1 MQVCGWL
8 CVCVCVCVREMTTP
22 TLDAKCR
29 AKSKV
34 QELQSLSL
42 LVCDAPARLRRRQ
55 LCLLRLLRMLRCFM
69 THFGHFLE
77 DVTRHSGTNIVAVP
91 VILFFIDLFWLLL
104 LLCLCC
110 LWSRVN
116 SQLLCLFEFLLR
128 FCLRQ
133 LIFIYTYFQLN
144 IIKLTLRA
152 RANSA
157 ALDAHFA
164 WFLFALLVPS
174 SSYWRQIIIV
184 VWHRFAISLFT
195 LSSAYIPY
203 TYVRESCP
211 Q

>member
-1 MQVCGWL
+1 MAPTSSL
-8 CVCVCVCVREMTTP
+8 CQ
-22 TLDAKCR
+22 LFYF
-29 AKSKV
+29 
-34 QELQSLSL
+34 L
-42 LVCDAPARLRRRQ
+42 LI
-55 LCLLRLLRMLRCFM
+55 CF
-69 THFGHFLE
+69 G
-77 DVTRHSGTNIVAVP
+77 
-91 VILFFIDLFWLLL
+91 
-104 LLCLCC
+104 CC
-110 LWSRVN
+110 CFSASEVN

-174 SSYWRQIIIV
+174 SPSYWRQIIIV

-203 TYVRESCP
+203 MYANRAPNSRPGGSSFHFITWHKHCLSMSAHNCQRMFLFKRVVCADDKHTCTSTYVCVCVCYESVSAHTHSRTRT
-211 Q
+211 